1 MKKKIVINDKPTVR
15 ENNRHFVIFEFKD
28 KKISKFTITLKIV

>member
-15 ENNRHFVIFEFKD
+15 ENNRHFVIFDVVEN
-28 KKISKFTITLKIV
+28 INIM